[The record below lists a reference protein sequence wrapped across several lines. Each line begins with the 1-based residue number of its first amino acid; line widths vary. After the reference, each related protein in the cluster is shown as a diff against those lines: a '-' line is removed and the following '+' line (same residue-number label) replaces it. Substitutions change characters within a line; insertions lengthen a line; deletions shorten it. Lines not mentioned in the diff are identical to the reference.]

1 MDFARLIAPCTLEEF
16 FSNHYEKAFLLNQR
30 GEPGY
35 YDEVLTEADLDL
47 FFSLDLNPVG
57 IKLARDGELIPVE
70 KWTRVIESSNRSSVT
85 IADVE
90 KIFRYYYEGTTI
102 VINAAEKKIPRL
114 AKACSAIEQE
124 TRLLF
129 QANVYITP
137 PGSRGFSMHYD
148 DHDIFTL
155 QVKGSKKWK
164 LYDAG
169 AELPA
174 SKRPFRKAPELI
186 LEPELNPGDLLYM
199 PRGLV
204 HEAFAT
210 AVSTIHV
217 NFSCKPVYG
226 FHLVESLAKFAE
238 DEDVFFRKMIPNALA
253 TEDELRNYKATFAEK
268 LAALI
273 EKYGVETL
281 LQKQDDQFIAKQGID
296 LTGRLTDALALEKLN
311 KNSLVA
317 KRKDIAFGFAKTPEG
332 ITLSFGEQ
340 AITIPKII
348 DPVLFL
354 EDKPFKVAEVRGLI
368 TDEGR
373 LQLVRRLVEA
383 GFLQIIEN

>member
-35 YDEVLTEADLDL
+35 YNEVLSEADLDL
-47 FFSLDLNPVG
+47 FFSQDLNPVG

-70 KWTRVIESSNRSSVT
+70 KWTRVIESSVGALITVAS
-85 IADVE
+85 VE

-102 VINAAEKKIPRL
+102 IINAAEKKIPRL
-114 AKACSAIEQE
+114 GKACSAIEQE

-164 LYDAG
+164 FYDSG
-169 AELPA
+169 EELPA
-174 SKRPFRKAPELI
+174 TKRPFRKTPEQI
-186 LEPELNPGDLLYM
+186 LETELHSGDLLYM

-226 FHLVESLAKFAE
+226 FHLVESLAKLAE

-253 TEDELRNYKATFAEK
+253 TEDEVRNYKTLFAEK

-273 EKYGVETL
+273 ETHGVETL
-281 LQKQDDQFIAKQGID
+281 LKMQDDKFITQQGID
-296 LTGRLTDALALEKLN
+296 LNGRLKDALALEKLN
-311 KNSLVA
+311 TNSLVA
-317 KRKDIAFGFAKTPEG
+317 KRKDVAFGFAKSSEG
-332 ITLSFGEQ
+332 TMISFGEQ

-354 EDKPFKVAEVRGLI
+354 EDRPFKVAGIRGLI
-368 TDEGR
+368 TDDGR